1 MRIAFLLFIFLSS
14 GTVLAQKRV
23 LKQWDATQMESLSF
37 QAQYASSI
45 KIITTNSNQLTVS
58 AIMDGEYANALYAGM
73 IQYKGDWTLVTSF
86 QSFGQVPNDKLA
98 AHKVKSLVLEIE
110 LPRNK
115 AIAILASN
123 ASLYV
128 QGNYKNVDAQLLNG
142 NCTLQN
148 FNGNAQLQIL
158 DGDTTVY
165 ALYGIA
171 GKATSKNGTVTNWLP
186 ENGHY
191 LISVMSNNG
200 NIQLQNVPR

>member
-37 QAQYASSI
+37 EAQYASSI

-73 IQYKGDWTLVTSF
+73 IQNNGDWTLVTSF
-86 QSFGQVPNDKLA
+86 ESFGQIPNDKLA

-115 AIAILASN
+115 EIAILAPN

-128 QGNYKNVDAQLLNG
+128 QGNFKNVNAQLLVG
-142 NCTLQN
+142 NCTLKN
-148 FNGNAQLQIL
+148 FMGNAQLKIL

-171 GKATSKNGTVTNWLP
+171 GKATSKNGRVTNWLP
-186 ENGHY
+186 ESGEFFIN
-191 LISVMSNNG
+191 VQSNNG
-200 NIQLQNVPR
+200 NIYLQNVPR